1 VLSREVRGV
10 AEVRP
15 VFDLDVTVI
24 AYWMCEIHGERCSQM
39 CCLGPGDVV
48 NYVAIVTNV
57 GKYTINGFELVDTL
71 MNVHE
76 VNVSA
81 LTPGESAYYEYQYT
95 IPSDWTFCDDGKYL
109 EDCFT
114 AMACELCPVL
124 GRVTIMDSVCLSLEI
139 CSPQL
144 LMTKMAYV
152 DGELVTEVWPG
163 DVVTYEITVKN
174 VGEHSVSCIT
184 IMDTIWIDGVPIE
197 FLSDMIC
204 CLAPCSE
211 YVWTFEFTVPEWY
224 CVNGDYLF
232 DKAIAMGMVNDID
245 CCQKAL
251 DCGYNPWIELACA
264 ENKLFVHNEFHLEIM
279 KTNNF
284 GLQCAMPGDW
294 IYYTV
299 VVMNAGTSS
308 ITNVYVDDDLIG
320 LHTRIDCLYPCQP
333 VTLTGQYQ
341 VPADWSY
348 CDDGN
353 VIVNTVTA
361 TGWQCGASQTVSYSN
376 YVYVNDAC
384 DVRIDIDYPETAR
397 SGETVTVT
405 VTVSNEGS
413 SMAFGLKVYDARL
426 GLDEMIWCLAPCES
440 ITFTRTVVIPACD
453 GVTHNVNGFVNIV
466 GCCCECWDC
475 EWLPDGFLAET
486 QKPCCCVHEEAS
498 WSIMIVCGCC

>member
-1 VLSREVRGV
+1 
-10 AEVRP
+10 
-15 VFDLDVTVI
+15 
-24 AYWMCEIHGERCSQM
+24 
-39 CCLGPGDVV
+39 
-48 NYVAIVTNV
+48 
-57 GKYTINGFELVDTL
+57 
-71 MNVHE
+71 
-76 VNVSA
+76 
-81 LTPGESAYYEYQYT
+81 
-95 IPSDWTFCDDGKYL
+95 
-109 EDCFT
+109 
-114 AMACELCPVL
+114 
-124 GRVTIMDSVCLSLEI
+124 
-139 CSPQL
+139 
-144 LMTKMAYV
+144 
-152 DGELVTEVWPG
+152 
-163 DVVTYEITVKN
+163 VTYEITVKN

-184 IMDTIWIDGVPIE
+184 IMDTIWIDGWPIE
-197 FLSDMIC
+197 FMSDMIC

-245 CCQKAL
+245 CCQKAR

-453 GVTHNVNGFVNIV
+453 GVTHYVNGFVNIV

-498 WSIMIVCGCC
+498 WSIMIVCGCCNGNVPVPA